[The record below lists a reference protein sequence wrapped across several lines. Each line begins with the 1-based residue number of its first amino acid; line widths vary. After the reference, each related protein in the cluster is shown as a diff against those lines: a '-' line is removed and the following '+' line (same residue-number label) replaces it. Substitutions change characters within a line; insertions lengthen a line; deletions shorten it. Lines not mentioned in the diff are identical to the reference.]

1 MFDKATT
8 WGCTPDEAHE
18 LVDFLV
24 DQKFVNERRYTE
36 AFVRDKLRFN
46 KWGRVKIA
54 YMLRLQNID
63 KKIVMDVFSEIDETE
78 YQQILT
84 GELQKKY
91 RAISRGNTIEIS
103 GKLFRFAASR
113 GFESEIVNEKIF
125 EMMENEKKWWIIFEI
140 EKKIVVSLPP
150 KFSDLIFKKYDQ

>member
-1 MFDKATT
+1 LKPETQNKALQWCSRKECCRKEMFDKAVT
-8 WGCTPDEAHE
+8 WGCTPDEARE

-24 DQKFVNERRYTE
+24 NQNFVDERRYTE
-36 AFVRDKLRFN
+36 AFVKDKLRFN

-63 KKIVMDVFSEIDETE
+63 KKIVMDVLSEIDEAE
-78 YQQILT
+78 YQQILA

-91 RAISRGNTIEIS
+91 RTIKRVNTVEIS

-113 GFESEIVNEKIF
+113 GFESEIVNEEIFKI
-125 EMMENEKKWWIIFEI
+125 MKNEKNDELFLK
-140 EKKIVVSLPP
+140 
-150 KFSDLIFKKYDQ
+150 

>member
-1 MFDKATT
+1 MFDKAVT
-8 WGCTPDEAHE
+8 WGCTPDEARE

-24 DQKFVNERRYTE
+24 NQNFVDERRYTE
-36 AFVRDKLRFN
+36 AFVKDKLRFN

-63 KKIVMDVFSEIDETE
+63 KEIVMDVLSEIDEAE
-78 YQQILT
+78 YQQILA

-91 RAISRGNTIEIS
+91 RTIKRGNTVEIS

-113 GFESEIVNEKIF
+113 GFESEIVNEEIFKI
-125 EMMENEKKWWIIFEI
+125 MKNEKNDELFLK
-140 EKKIVVSLPP
+140 
-150 KFSDLIFKKYDQ
+150 

>member
-1 MFDKATT
+1 MKPETKEKAMQWCSRKECCRKEVFDKALS
-8 WGCTPDEAHE
+8 WGCTSVEARE

-24 DQKFVNERRYTE
+24 EQKFVDERRYTE
-36 AFVRDKLRFN
+36 AFVNDKLRFN

-54 YMLRLQNID
+54 YMLRGQNIERNM
-63 KKIVMDVFSEIDETE
+63 ILEVLSEIDETE

-91 RAISRGNTIEIS
+91 RSIRRGNAFEIS

-113 GFESEIVNEKIF
+113 GFEPEIINGLIF
-125 EMMENEKKWWIIFEI
+125 KMIRNT
-140 EKKIVVSLPP
+140 EKKIE
-150 KFSDLIFKKYDQ
+150 